1 MIKKSAEIEI
11 KSNAS
16 ATKADIDNLSNSTD
30 KLSNSTKNSSKSIID
45 NNSAMDIAKH
55 INRWFS
61 RSNKKC
67 C

>member
-30 KLSNSTKNSSKSIID
+30 KLSNSTK
-45 NNSAMDIAKH
+45 
-55 INRWFS
+55 
-61 RSNKKC
+61 
-67 C
+67 

>member
-1 MIKKSAEIEI
+1 MHQQQK
-11 KSNAS
+11 
-16 ATKADIDNLSNSTD
+16 DIDNLSNSTD

>member
-45 NNSAMDIAKH
+45 NSAMDIAKH

-61 RSNKKC
+61 RSKKC

>member
-30 KLSNSTKNSSKSIID
+30 KLSNSTKIVVRVLLII
-45 NNSAMDIAKH
+45 ILLWILQTH

>member
-30 KLSNSTKNSSKSIID
+30 KLSNSTKIVVRVLLII
-45 NNSAMDIAKH
+45 ILLWILQTH
-55 INRWFS
+55 
-61 RSNKKC
+61 
-67 C
+67 